1 MQKNLL
7 NIMYLFKLV
16 SLLLALQLCVITA
29 RTCKKW
35 NVGDTWNN
43 VRSSCEFPT
52 AVDVCNNAISE
63 QIVDMSGM
71 TTVDG
76 CFVATVKTSETLQI
90 RRDPSTTEVVEVVIP
105 GASRADTKLA
115 AFINVEE
122 GGTLKVEDIVFK
134 GGYAAGP
141 LFRFKGSTGI
151 FTRVTFQDM
160 ESKMNGPLQFLLGSV
175 LGTVPAGTFKTCT
188 FTGNKGGVDGDAP
201 AGPAGVQIEAGVLL
215 FSDTMFE
222 ANGQTE
228 GGKGT
233 IEVIPAI
240 DSSTLDPV
248 KHLVP
253 LKNGVSVTFE
263 ACTWKDNVAKENYP
277 SVMSV
282 SGKLY
287 DSSYHESEF
296 SAFWSATS
304 NYKVPVKV
312 RAEECSFINNG
323 AKAISIADAE
333 ITNNLRNDQRVELVN
348 TIQLQDH
355 LTFSS
360 NCVAQCS
367 TRSDICAA
375 QETCKDLDTDKG
387 VICSAAGFVQELT
400 CPVFSQQ
407 GNRRRFLMGP
417 GGGMSGGPG
426 GGMSGGGMSG
436 GGGSPGGGSPGG
448 GSPGGGVPSSGTKIN
463 CVGAYGACNST
474 CQKTY
479 AITTNSSNGGTDCA
493 YEDNSVA
500 PCGIS
505 DDSEDACT
513 GIDCVGAFTACTQNC
528 IRTFAVSTP
537 VKGTY

>member
-1 MQKNLL
+1 MHLTFT
-7 NIMYLFKLV
+7 FKLA
-16 SLLLALQLCVITA
+16 SLLLALQLRVITA

-43 VRSSCEFPT
+43 VRSTCDFPT

-63 QIVDMSGM
+63 ANIENVVGVIDEGEMR
-71 TTVDG
+71 TVDG
-76 CFVATVKTSETLQI
+76 CFVATVKTNETLQI
-90 RRDPSTTEVVEVVIP
+90 RRDPSTTEVVEVFIP
-105 GASRADTKLA
+105 GASRADNKKA

-122 GGTLKVEDIVFK
+122 GGTLNVEDVVFK
-134 GGYAAGP
+134 GGYAVGP
-141 LFRFKGSTGI
+141 LFRFKGSTGT

-160 ESKMNGPLQFLLGSV
+160 ESKMKGPLQFLLGSV

-188 FTGNKGGVDGDAP
+188 FTGNRGGVDGDTP
-201 AGPAGVQIEAGVLL
+201 AGPAGVQIEAGMLL
-215 FSDTMFE
+215 FSDTLFE

-233 IEVIPAI
+233 IEVVPAI
-240 DSSTLDPV
+240 LSPPITSTLDPV
-248 KHLVP
+248 KHLAP
-253 LKNGVSVTFE
+253 LKNGVSVTFK
-263 ACTWKDNVAKENYP
+263 ACTWKDNVAKENFP

-287 DSSYHESEF
+287 DSSTHESEF
-296 SAFWSATS
+296 SAFWNAAS
-304 NYKVPVKV
+304 NYKMPVKV

-348 TIQLQDH
+348 TIQVQDN
-355 LTFSS
+355 LAFSS

-407 GNRRRFLMGP
+407 RNRRRFLMGP
-417 GGGMSGGPG
+417 SSGAGGPSSGPGGPG
-426 GGMSGGGMSG
+426 GSGGDPGNPFG
-436 GGGSPGGGSPGG
+436 GGGSTS
-448 GSPGGGVPSSGTKIN
+448 TKTN
-463 CVGAYGACNST
+463 CVGAYGACNSN

-479 AITTNSSNGGTDCA
+479 TITTKSSNEGTDCA
-493 YEDNSVA
+493 HEDNSVA

-537 VKGTY
+537 VEGTFCV